1 MASLTATREAI
12 DEAVSEQIN
21 ALLKKDLPLS
31 ALITSSNTND
41 SKYLPGNQGGNLVQK
56 WVSIK
61 STTST
66 MEQTTNDVT
75 VVFLAVKTYNTEQTA
90 QIKKALSESLNNDE
104 KQCPIKISS
113 NGTILFKNNEKII
126 NESIPSSGKEKNWD
140 DIDDNYYS
148 INILSW
154 DSEKVISSSLRYI
167 LWLNEDKKSYSLL
180 YNPIHRTS
188 FRNYYIQS
196 LRGGGID
203 IDGLPVPDSQIYN
216 AITGYC
222 NAFIVKGK
230 AVTSGP
236 TTTAQKPEIYLDP
249 FCGIIMDRISYILNT
264 TLNNSIT
271 SDWYK
276 KHYWQDNKVKDA
288 LIDFYSNRFKLD
300 GNFKSFQCSGL
311 RDKYSLY
318 KFGTINSLYSE
329 TGNDSFL
336 SQYNKLNMAYIN
348 GTTLNSSEEAYEH
361 LLTGKT
367 SDCTQPDVINCNLLL
382 ITSVGSI
389 SGNTISGCEDLEKNF
404 SGTPDT
410 KPGTPDTK
418 PGTPDTKPGTPYT
431 KPGTPYTKPG
441 TPYTKPIYGDA
452 SKALSEK
459 LKWLKQKS
467 MYIYILIAILIVLI
481 IGLSIYFFTRKSPT
495 VITKPLEAISAFGRY
510 IYR

>member
-1 MASLTATREAI
+1 MTSLTAARAEI

-66 MEQTTNDVT
+66 MEQTKNDVT

-90 QIKKALSESLNNDE
+90 QIKKALTESLNNDE

-113 NGTILFKNNEKII
+113 NGTILFVNTNSIII

-140 DIDDNYYS
+140 VIDDYYYNH
-148 INILSW
+148 NILSW
-154 DSEKVISSSLRYI
+154 DSKKVISSSLRYI
-167 LWLNEDKKSYSLL
+167 LWLNEDEKSYLLL

-236 TTTAQKPEIYLDP
+236 TMTAQKPEIYLDP

-264 TLNNSIT
+264 ALDNSIT

-276 KHYWQDNKVKDA
+276 NHYWQDNKVKDA
-288 LIDFYSNRFKLD
+288 LIDFYTNRFKLD
-300 GNFKSFQCSGL
+300 GNFKSFQCSGI
-311 RDKYSLY
+311 RGDKYSLY
-318 KFGTINSLYSE
+318 KFGTINSLYAE

-336 SQYNKLNMAYIN
+336 SQYNKLNMAFIN
-348 GTTLNSSEEAYEH
+348 GTTHNRSEEAYDY
-361 LLTGKT
+361 LLNGKT
-367 SDCTQPDVINCNLLL
+367 SDCPVGDVTNCDVLL

-389 SGNTISGCEDLEKNF
+389 SGNTISGCENLEKAFND
-404 SGTPDT
+404 S
-410 KPGTPDTK
+410 KSPGTPDTK
-418 PGTPDTKPGTPYT
+418 PGTPDTKPSTPD
-431 KPGTPYTKPG
+431 TKPG

-481 IGLSIYFFTRKSPT
+481 IGLSIYFFTRKSTT